1 MWASL
6 VCWCADISTLLD
18 SPLRV
23 LQTVETRSLKRI
35 KFWVPQNFL
44 YVAPKQSQ
52 NRYGRDF
59 PEVRE
64 QSHLRLSNYL
74 EKTSVYC
81 TFREADLA
89 WQILKDFPNN
99 TNSKIAAYKWSQRR
113 ITGNGGGSKNQV
125 CLRNESEVVASAL
138 AWPLSQLITIIKSGG
153 KVTSVRPL
161 ACDTK
166 QQDVGEQRRRQE
178 DKVRLLRNRVWP
190 SFHQRSMRIKHTIPR
205 GEWEWNCGTR
215 LIALM
220 TLSSSCIRHWSDEL
234 GLE

>member
-1 MWASL
+1 M
-6 VCWCADISTLLD
+6 
-18 SPLRV
+18 
-23 LQTVETRSLKRI
+23 
-35 KFWVPQNFL
+35 
-44 YVAPKQSQ
+44 
-52 NRYGRDF
+52 
-59 PEVRE
+59 
-64 QSHLRLSNYL
+64 
-74 EKTSVYC
+74 SVYC
-81 TFREADLA
+81 TFREADLVR
-89 WQILKDFPNN
+89 QILKNFSNN
-99 TNSKIAAYKWSQRR
+99 TNSKIAAYKWCQRR

-205 GEWEWNCGTR
+205 GEWEWNASNCSYDTLIILHLSLSLIRPVRTR
-215 LIALM
+215 VIA
-220 TLSSSCIRHWSDEL
+220 TVGVSCL
-234 GLE
+234 VKCLF